1 MKTSARN
8 VLAGTVTKIDKGAVN
23 SEVDLTTASGT
34 AIVAIITNNSVEALG
49 LKVGSKASA
58 LIKASWVILG
68 TGIDGVKLSA
78 RNVLTGTVDSVA
90 EGAVNAE
97 VSVRLAG
104 GEKLQAII
112 TENSL
117 KGLHLKA
124 GDKVFAVIKASSVI
138 LAVE

>member
-1 MKTSARN
+1 
-8 VLAGTVTKIDKGAVN
+8 
-23 SEVDLTTASGT
+23 
-34 AIVAIITNNSVEALG
+34 
-49 LKVGSKASA
+49 
-58 LIKASWVILG
+58 
-68 TGIDGVKLSA
+68 VKLSA

-97 VSVRLAG
+97 VAVRLAG

>member
-58 LIKASWVILG
+58 LIKASWVIL
-68 TGIDGVKLSA
+68 
-78 RNVLTGTVDSVA
+78 
-90 EGAVNAE
+90 EP
-97 VSVRLAG
+97 
-104 GEKLQAII
+104 
-112 TENSL
+112 
-117 KGLHLKA
+117 
-124 GDKVFAVIKASSVI
+124 ASM
-138 LAVE
+138 A